1 MSIPFFKTTVTGTE
15 AQYLTQLLANP
26 DAIAKKEYIAKC
38 ERWFAENH
46 GLPNFFL
53 TKSCTDSLELAALTL
68 NMQPGD
74 EVIMPSFAFVSCAN
88 AFALRGA
95 TCVFVDVHPDTMN
108 LDEAKLEAAITN
120 KTKAI
125 VTVNYAGV
133 GCNYEAIDAIAR
145 KYYLWVV
152 EDNAHGIGAKQ
163 NGRFL
168 GTFGDISTFSFDHL
182 KNVTCIQGGGIAINN
197 PALLERF
204 YTAYEFGTNRR
215 NFFAGKAD
223 RYEWKSLGSNF
234 PLSELSAAMLYAQ
247 LEEVETI
254 NGKFRKLWN
263 LYAEGLKDLVVRNR
277 IDIPV
282 LPAGAHHSA
291 HCFYIKYG
299 PVSSRNALMDY
310 LDAKGICAQFHY
322 TPLHQSEFGKTAG
335 RFVGLDAQ
343 TDLSRE
349 LLRLPLYYD
358 MAEGEVATVVSAIED
373 FMLGPKG

>member
-1 MSIPFFKTTVTGTE
+1 MSIPFFKTTITGTE
-15 AQYLTQLLANP
+15 AQHLSQLLANP
-26 DAIAKKEYIAKC
+26 DAVAKKEYIALC
-38 ERWFAENH
+38 EKWFAENH

-68 NMQPGD
+68 NIQPGD
-74 EVIMPSFAFVSCAN
+74 EVIMPSYAFVSCAN

-95 TCVFVDVHPDTMN
+95 VCVFVDVHPNTMN
-108 LDEAKLEAAITN
+108 LYEAKLEAAITN

-133 GCNYEAIDAIAR
+133 GCNYEVITAISR
-145 KYYLWVV
+145 KHSLWLV

-163 NGRFL
+163 NDRFL

-182 KNVTCIQGGGIAINN
+182 KNVSCIQGGGIAINN

-247 LEEVETI
+247 LQQVEEI
-254 NGKFRKLWN
+254 NGAFRKGWKQYYVALQS
-263 LYAEGLKDLVVRNR
+263 LAATGKIELPQIPEGN
-277 IDIPV
+277 
-282 LPAGAHHSA
+282 HHSA
-291 HCFYIKYG
+291 HCFYIKTRSITEREVLTTFLHG
-299 PVSSRNALMDY
+299 
-310 LDAKGICAQFHY
+310 KGINAQFHY

-335 RFVGLDAQ
+335 RFAGPDAE
-343 TDLSRE
+343 TDRSRT
-349 LLRLPLYYD
+349 LLRMPLYYSIT
-358 MAEGEVATVVSAIED
+358 EEEVNEVVEALKA
-373 FMLGPKG
+373 FYAL